1 MSFAATSIRGA
12 RLKARFAVKGIQS
25 SSSDGDVTTS
35 AGAERDGDVG
45 IDVVVMGTQPDEET
59 TDLLRLSDDVNMR
72 AKPGIGEDAS
82 MNDPSDDLA
91 EVQRRLQEI
100 QRRKHNRIRWN
111 MSTHTAEIAIEAI
124 VPAGNKPPKSA
135 KQRRRKRHKRLL

>member
-1 MSFAATSIRGA
+1 MSLAATSIRGA

-25 SSSDGDVTTS
+25 SSSDGGVGTS
-35 AGAERDGDVG
+35 ATEDRDGDVG
-45 IDVVVMGTQPDEET
+45 IDVIVMMARPDEET
-59 TDLLRLSDDVNMR
+59 ADLLRLSDDVNMR
-72 AKPGIGEDAS
+72 AKARIGEDAS
-82 MNDPSDDLA
+82 MSDPSEDLA

-124 VPAGNKPPKSA
+124 VPAGSKPPKSA